1 MDAQKKPSGND
12 LRHLGWLLAWA
23 VVYSDIGTSVY
34 YVPGILYGEVGNLAA
49 VFTALVT
56 LGFVLLAS
64 KYVEVSWRNPEGGGV
79 VTVATKAF
87 SPFVGAVGGILIII
101 TYFLTAAISSVSAF
115 HYIGTVVPAF
125 EEHIALAASIGL
137 VLLGV
142 INIIGIKESATLS
155 LYMAVAALVTNLV
168 VIIAVAIH
176 FRPDQWSLLVDQ
188 ARELR
193 TLDVR
198 SGLAGFAGA
207 WLAFSGIESIS
218 QLSPA
223 MRLPIRKTAMQAIIA
238 VVATIMVISPLMT
251 AFAMAG
257 LPPEIKA
264 TASERFVWEL
274 GVHYGGPWLAWAVVV
289 SAAALLLFA
298 ANTAMIG
305 GYHVFLALAQAEYL
319 PRILMKRSRTL
330 GTPHVGIIFFTLV
343 TILIVQQTSGRLH
356 LLGHLYAF
364 GLLGAFSF
372 TSAGLDVIRWREKR
386 RGFVFWLGLLV
397 TFMVGLAWAVH
408 VTSQAEATAIGGGLL
423 LIGIVIAVGI
433 RRDWVI
439 RWLNKVPWISAEAV
453 RQIER
458 AEDIVERR
466 SREVVS
472 LETALEAAAIEPS
485 RTLVALRD
493 ANPRLIEE
501 AVLRAR
507 GNGDTA
513 IFLLGVTEWPGL
525 FSGEQLEPERELL
538 VALEDA
544 ADRVREAGL
553 TPIPVWRLSHNA
565 AESIADAARRLRVN
579 AVMVGVSQRTRLVHM
594 LRGSVLK
601 GLHRLLPGDE
611 ILIHTVG

>member
-1 MDAQKKPSGND
+1 M
-12 LRHLGWLLAWA
+12 
-23 VVYSDIGTSVY
+23 
-34 YVPGILYGEVGNLAA
+34 
-49 VFTALVT
+49 
-56 LGFVLLAS
+56 
-64 KYVEVSWRNPEGGGV
+64 
-79 VTVATKAF
+79 
-87 SPFVGAVGGILIII
+87 
-101 TYFLTAAISSVSAF
+101 AI
-115 HYIGTVVPAF
+115 
-125 EEHIALAASIGL
+125 
-137 VLLGV
+137 
-142 INIIGIKESATLS
+142 
-155 LYMAVAALVTNLV
+155 AALVTNLV
-168 VIIAVAIH
+168 VIVAVAIH
-176 FRPDQWSLLVDQ
+176 FRPDQWTLLVDQ

-223 MRLPIRKTAMQAIIA
+223 MRLPIRKTAMKAIIA

-274 GVHYGGPWLAWAVVV
+274 GAHYGGPWLAWAVVV

-343 TILIVQQTSGRLH
+343 TILIVQQTSGRLQ

-372 TSAGLDVIRWREKR
+372 TSAGLDVIRWREKQ
-386 RGFVFWLGLLV
+386 RGFLFWLGLLV

-544 ADRVREAGL
+544 ADRVRASGL

>member
-1 MDAQKKPSGND
+1 VDPEKKPSGGD

-34 YVPGILYGEVGNLAA
+34 YVPGILYGEVRDLAA

-64 KYVEVSWRNPEGGGV
+64 KYIEVSWRNPEGGGV

-87 SPFVGAVGGILIII
+87 NPFTGALGGMLIII

-115 HYIGTVVPAF
+115 HYIGSVVPFF
-125 EEHIALAASIGL
+125 EQHIAVSASIGL
-137 VLLGV
+137 VLLAA
-142 INIIGIKESATLS
+142 INIVGIRESALLS
-155 LYMAVAALVTNLV
+155 LYMAVAALTVNLV
-168 VIIAVAIH
+168 VLGASALH
-176 FRPDQWSLLVDQ
+176 FRPDQWELLVEQ
-188 ARELR
+188 AKGIRS
-193 TLDVR
+193 LDLR

-223 MRLPIRKTAMQAIIA
+223 MRLPIRRTATKAIIA
-238 VVATIMVISPLMT
+238 VVLTIMLISPLMT
-251 AFAMAG
+251 ALALAG
-257 LPPEIKA
+257 LPPEVKA
-264 TASERFVWEL
+264 LQSERYVREL
-274 GVHYGGPWLAWAVVV
+274 ALAYGGPALAWSVVLTA
-289 SAAALLLFA
+289 SALLLFA

-305 GYHVFLALAQAEYL
+305 GYHVFLALARAEYL
-319 PRILMKRSRTL
+319 PRILMRRSRIF
-330 GTPHVGIIFFTLV
+330 GTPHVGIVFFTLV
-343 TILIVQQTSGRLH
+343 TIFIVQKTEGQLA
-356 LLGHLYAF
+356 LLGQLYAF

-372 TSAGLDVIRWREKR
+372 TSAGLDVIRWREGA
-386 RGFVFWLGLLV
+386 RGPAFWVGILV
-397 TFMVGLAWAVH
+397 TFMVVLAWGVH
-408 VTSQAEATAIGGGLL
+408 LTSQPAATAIGGALLAVGL
-423 LIGIVIAVGI
+423 VVAVGI

-439 RWLNKVPWISAEAV
+439 RWLNRVPWIAAEAV
-453 RQIER
+453 RQIDR
-458 AEDIVERR
+458 AEDILERK

-472 LETALEAAAIEPS
+472 IETAVEAAAIEPS

-493 ANPRLIEE
+493 VNPRLIHE
-501 AVLRAR
+501 AILRAR
-507 GNGDTA
+507 GGGDVS
-513 IFLLGVTEWPGL
+513 IFVLGVTEWPGL
-525 FSGEQLEPERELL
+525 FSGEQLEPESELL
-538 VALEDA
+538 DALEGA
-544 ADRVREAGL
+544 ADQIRGAGL

-579 AVMVGVSQRTRLVHM
+579 TVMVGVSQRTKLVHM